1 MESSRE
7 SQSVAV
13 REPASGAARMG
24 ATSRPAAS
32 GRVPAGPADQH
43 PAEATEAHVRNASHL
58 IHPADP
64 EFDEVGDTQLDH
76 LVAEL
81 LTTLGED
88 VTREGMVRTP
98 QRVERSLRFL
108 MSGYEV
114 SVDEVINGAL
124 FRAEA
129 SDMVVVKDI
138 EFYSLCEHH
147 MLPFFG
153 KAHIAYIPGEKI
165 LGLSKFARV
174 VDVFA
179 RRMQVQ
185 ERMTSQIADALVE
198 VLEPQGLA
206 VVTEASHLCMMMRG
220 VEKQGST
227 TRTASMRGVFKTDA
241 RTRQE
246 FLDAIG

>member
-1 MESSRE
+1 MIYSSDDSDTPGDSMRN
-7 SQSVAV
+7 
-13 REPASGAARMG
+13 
-24 ATSRPAAS
+24 T
-32 GRVPAGPADQH
+32 
-43 PAEATEAHVRNASHL
+43 AHLFTPHTL
-58 IHPADP
+58 D
-64 EFDEVGDTQLDH
+64 FDETGETTLHD

-81 LTTLGED
+81 ITGLGEN
-88 VTREGMVRTP
+88 VQREGLLKTP

-108 MSGYEV
+108 TSGYEADMGTV
-114 SVDEVINGAL
+114 LNDAL
-124 FRAEA
+124 FEAEG
-129 SDMVVVKDI
+129 SEMIVVKNI

-153 KAHIAYIPGEKI
+153 KASIAYIPNKKI

-198 VLEPQGLA
+198 ALEPKGVA
-206 VVTEASHLCMMMRG
+206 VITEASHLCMMMRG

-227 TRTASMRGVFKTDA
+227 TRTSAMRGCFREDA

-246 FLDAIG
+246 FLEAVR

>member
-1 MESSRE
+1 MRSS
-7 SQSVAV
+7 
-13 REPASGAARMG
+13 P
-24 ATSRPAAS
+24 
-32 GRVPAGPADQH
+32 
-43 PAEATEAHVRNASHL
+43 HL
-58 IHPADP
+58 VNLTGP
-64 EFDEVGDTQLDH
+64 EFDEVGETSLDH

-81 LTTLGED
+81 ITGLGED
-88 VTREGMVRTP
+88 VTREGLVRTP

-108 MSGYEV
+108 TSGYQATVEQ
-114 SVDEVINGAL
+114 VINDAL
-124 FRAEA
+124 FTAEG
-129 SDMVVVKDI
+129 SEMVVVKGI

-153 KAHIAYIPGEKI
+153 TAHIAYIPDQRI

-198 VLEPQGLA
+198 VLRPAGLA

-227 TRTASMRGVFKTDA
+227 TRTSAMRGVFKTDA

-246 FLDAIG
+246 FLEAIR

>member
-1 MESSRE
+1 M
-7 SQSVAV
+7 
-13 REPASGAARMG
+13 P
-24 ATSRPAAS
+24 
-32 GRVPAGPADQH
+32 D
-43 PAEATEAHVRNASHL
+43 
-58 IHPADP
+58 
-64 EFDEVGDTQLDH
+64 FDEFGDCSLDH
-76 LVAEL
+76 LVSRL
-81 LTTLGED
+81 ISGLGED
-88 VTREGMVRTP
+88 VTREGLVKTP
-98 QRVERSLRFL
+98 ERVERSLRFL
-108 MSGYEV
+108 TSGYET
-114 SVDEVINGAL
+114 SVEEVLNGAL
-124 FRAEA
+124 FEAEG
-129 SDMVVVKDI
+129 SEMVVVKSI

-153 KAHIAYIPGEKI
+153 HAHIAYIPSKKI

-198 VLEPQGLA
+198 ALEPEGLA

-227 TRTASMRGVFKTDA
+227 TRTSAMRGVFKSDA

-246 FLDAIG
+246 FLDSLR